1 MWYSIFRI
9 ERELPKM
16 NDLLNNNTKPSNI
29 KELYYQMLKIVE
41 ELYEKYIP
49 CYVKERRNKDKA
61 KMSDA
66 EIISIQLLIE
76 CLGKTQNSG
85 YLYLKANYPNLVNYV
100 ERSRFNRLVSSLFT
114 ITQTIRKKMT
124 RNENCE
130 VKIVDSFPLIV
141 NKFGRAY
148 FGKRLREHSSYGYCA
163 SKKEFY
169 YGMKVHVIT
178 DLYGNPIDY
187 LLTKANVDDR
197 DALYE
202 LSDIVYIHTVFGDK
216 GYVGKVSEE
225 LKNEKNINLYAL
237 KKGNSKNPLSKP
249 FRNMI
254 SKLRRRIESTFNQL
268 IEHFNIEW
276 VRANSML
283 GLSAMLEIKF
293 LCFNILAY
301 IGGNTAIS
309 NVLNFN

>member
-1 MWYSIFRI
+1 
-9 ERELPKM
+9 M
-16 NDLLNNNTKPSNI
+16 NDLLNDNTKPQNIEQLYYKIFEIVSKLYEIYVPKDI
-29 KELYYQMLKIVE
+29 KERKN
-41 ELYEKYIP
+41 
-49 CYVKERRNKDKA
+49 KEKA

-76 CLGKTQNSG
+76 CIGKTQNAG
-85 YLYLKANYPNLVNYV
+85 YLFLQANYPKLVNYV
-100 ERSRFNRLVSSLFT
+100 ERSRFNRLISSLFT
-114 ITQTIRKKMT
+114 VIKAIRKNMP
-124 RNENCE
+124 RNENCQF
-130 VKIVDSFPLIV
+130 KIVDSFPLVV

-148 FGKRLREHSSYGYCA
+148 FGKRLREYSSYGYCA
-163 SKKEFY
+163 SKKETY

-178 DLYGNPIDY
+178 DLYGNPIDF

-202 LSDIVYIHTVFGDK
+202 LSDIIYIHTLFGDK

-225 LKNEKNINLYAL
+225 LKNEKGINLYAL
-237 KKGNSKNPLSKP
+237 KRGNSKNPLPKP

-254 SKLRRRIESTFNQL
+254 SKFRRRIESTFNQL
-268 IEHFNIEW
+268 VEHFNIER

-283 GLSAMLEIKF
+283 GLSTMLEIKF

-301 IGGNTAIS
+301 IGGTTAIS
-309 NVLNFN
+309 HVLNFN

>member
-1 MWYSIFRI
+1 
-9 ERELPKM
+9 M
-16 NDLLNNNTKPSNI
+16 NDLLNDITKPENI
-29 KELYYQMLKIVE
+29 EELYDQILKIVE
-41 ELYEKYIP
+41 KLYENNIP
-49 CYVKERRNKDKA
+49 SKIKNRKNKDKA

-66 EIISIQLLIE
+66 EIITIQLLIE
-76 CLGKTQNSG
+76 CLEKTQNSG
-85 YLYLKANYPNLVNYV
+85 YLYLKKNHPNLVNYV
-100 ERSRFNRLVSSLFT
+100 ERSRFNRLVSSLLT
-114 ITQTIRKKMT
+114 VIKAIRKQIP

-130 VKIVDSFPLIV
+130 HKIVDSFPLVV
-141 NKFGRAY
+141 NKFGRAH
-148 FGKRLREHSSYGYCA
+148 FGKRLREYSSYGYCA
-163 SKKEFY
+163 SKKEKY

-202 LSDIVYIHTVFGDK
+202 LSDMVPIHTLFGDK

-237 KKGNSKNPLSKP
+237 KRSNSKNPLPKP

-254 SKLRRRIESTFNQL
+254 SKLRRRVESTFNQL
-268 IEHFNIEW
+268 EEHFDIER
-276 VRANSML
+276 VRSNSIL

-293 LCFNILAY
+293 LCFNILTY
-301 IGGNTAIS
+301 IGGTTAIS
-309 NVLNFN
+309 HVLNFN

>member
-1 MWYSIFRI
+1 
-9 ERELPKM
+9 
-16 NDLLNNNTKPSNI
+16 
-29 KELYYQMLKIVE
+29 
-41 ELYEKYIP
+41 
-49 CYVKERRNKDKA
+49 
-61 KMSDA
+61 MSDA

-76 CLGKTQNSG
+76 CIGKTQNAG
-85 YLYLKANYPNLVNYV
+85 YLFLQANYPKLVNYV

-114 ITQTIRKKMT
+114 IIKTIRKNMP
-124 RNENCE
+124 RNETCQF
-130 VKIVDSFPLIV
+130 KIVDSFPLVV

-148 FGKRLREHSSYGYCA
+148 FGKRLREYSSYGYCA
-163 SKKEFY
+163 SKKETY

-202 LSDIVYIHTVFGDK
+202 LSDIVYIHTLFGDK

-225 LKNEKNINLYAL
+225 LKNEKGINLYAL
-237 KKGNSKNPLSKP
+237 KRGNSKNPLPKP

-254 SKLRRRIESTFNQL
+254 SKFRRRIESTFNQL
-268 IEHFNIEW
+268 VEHFNIER

-283 GLSAMLEIKF
+283 GLSTMLEIKF

-301 IGGNTAIS
+301 IGGTTAIS
-309 NVLNFN
+309 HVLNFN